1 MGRKI
6 GSKNKTVNTAKNKNV
21 ININVNS
28 TTSKK
33 SRGRPRKTTA
43 NAQNR
48 MPTYGGGNS
57 MAPPQVIISQPQADN
72 SNNNSLLSSF
82 ITSKMLNETMNL
94 NRTYMTTVEPPR
106 EQPSYFNSRESIIPK
121 LPDTPNLKQKDII
134 QEVKPPP
141 PPPPPIAA
149 MKKEPAKPF
158 NLSGLSGRDAMME
171 ELKYAQTDEG
181 KAEKAKK
188 KAETAAKREAKK
200 LEKETTSQPQS
211 TTDFLNMSFT
221 PPKKDIVEMMT
232 PSKEPTSTAI
242 TPYKGQQSTLEFLM
256 GGTPQKTK
264 PTQED
269 KKKARLT
276 ELKKKEKI
284 NAKELFELNDL
295 KSHFT
300 IQPNPNKDIAR
311 SIIGESIKRKAAY
324 EKVKKNIKEK
334 PIKTIQAIYRG
345 NKIRNKLAN
354 DPDFQNKIDMKI
366 KKYGDAASEYKT
378 RGADAQDINKEFSDV
393 MKTMR
398 TGLQK
403 YKTTLGTQPKKRGPK
418 PKNPYSGLKK
428 TEL

>member
-57 MAPPQVIISQPQADN
+57 MAPPQVIISPPQADN

-94 NRTYMTTVEPPR
+94 NRTNMTTVEPPR

-141 PPPPPIAA
+141 PPPPPPIAA
-149 MKKEPAKPF
+149 MKKEPTKPF

-181 KAEKAKK
+181 KAEKARKKQKK
-188 KAETAAKREAKK
+188 K
-200 LEKETTSQPQS
+200 Q
-211 TTDFLNMSFT
+211 
-221 PPKKDIVEMMT
+221 
-232 PSKEPTSTAI
+232 
-242 TPYKGQQSTLEFLM
+242 
-256 GGTPQKTK
+256 
-264 PTQED
+264 
-269 KKKARLT
+269 
-276 ELKKKEKI
+276 
-284 NAKELFELNDL
+284 
-295 KSHFT
+295 
-300 IQPNPNKDIAR
+300 
-311 SIIGESIKRKAAY
+311 
-324 EKVKKNIKEK
+324 
-334 PIKTIQAIYRG
+334 
-345 NKIRNKLAN
+345 
-354 DPDFQNKIDMKI
+354 QNKKQQPG
-366 KKYGDAASEYKT
+366 KKQCKVQNG
-378 RGADAQDINKEFSDV
+378 F
-393 MKTMR
+393 
-398 TGLQK
+398 QK
-403 YKTTLGTQPKKRGPK
+403 WLHHQ
-418 PKNPYSGLKK
+418 KNLIQ
-428 TEL
+428 LL